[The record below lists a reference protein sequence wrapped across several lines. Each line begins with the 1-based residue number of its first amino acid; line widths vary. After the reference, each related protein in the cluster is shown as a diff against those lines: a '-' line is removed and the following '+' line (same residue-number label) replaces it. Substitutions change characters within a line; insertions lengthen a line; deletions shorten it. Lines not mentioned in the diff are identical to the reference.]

1 MTTHEITWKY
11 ILNQLVKHQNLTDT
25 EVAWAM
31 DQIMTGQTEQ
41 PILAS
46 FLTALHSKGETPEEL
61 GALAA
66 GMIAKAET
74 VDIDPNAV
82 DIVGTGGDQQNTVNI
97 STMAALVIA
106 GTGANATS
114 EAIVMTKLLRDSGVA
129 GCLSVVPYYNKPT
142 QEGMFQHFKAI
153 AECTDLPQLLYNVPG
168 RTGSDMKPETVA
180 RLSQIENIVGIKEAT
195 GDLTRITAIKELAGK
210 DFIVLS
216 GDDATGLEAM
226 KLGAEGVI
234 SVTNNLAAKDM
245 AAMCRYALAGDFAK
259 AEEINARLMPLHQD
273 LFIESNPIPVK
284 WAAYRLGLIKTP
296 HLRLPLTVLS
306 ESAQVKVE
314 EALKIAGLI

>member
-1 MTTHEITWKY
+1 MTTQKPLFSGSIVA
-11 ILNQLVKHQNLTDT
+11 LVTP
-25 EVAWAM
+25 M
-31 DQIMTGQTEQ
+31 DNHGNID
-41 PILAS
+41 
-46 FLTALHSKGETPEEL
+46 FETLKKLIEFHID
-61 GALAA
+61 A
-66 GMIAKAET
+66 GTNSI
-74 VDIDPNAV
+74 VS
-82 DIVGTGGDQQNTVNI
+82 VGTTGESATLSIEENVKVIEKTVELAKGRI
-97 STMAALVIA
+97 PIIA

-180 RLSQIENIVGIKEAT
+180 RLSQIENIVGIKE
-195 GDLTRITAIKELAGK
+195 LAGK

-259 AEEINARLMPLHQD
+259 AEEINARLMPLHKD

-314 EALKIAGLI
+314 EALKVAGLI